1 MKKASKFS
9 KRIATNLKSLS
20 CKKFS
25 TFENIS
31 IRQDTFA
38 TLIYNVEQA
47 CTLEPASVD
56 IFDEYHLKGRIHML
70 NNEENEKGLYNALR
84 IYVDPST
91 LKAYDA
97 YRNFGTGLLQRFSKD
112 IIGDRSDNK
121 QKLRKE
127 FDALTIKR
135 HEAPTIF
142 CLRARK
148 KQGEMSRI
156 VEVSDKKVMKQ
167 VLRGIGEAHTE

>member
-1 MKKASKFS
+1 
-9 KRIATNLKSLS
+9 
-20 CKKFS
+20 
-25 TFENIS
+25 
-31 IRQDTFA
+31 
-38 TLIYNVEQA
+38 
-47 CTLEPASVD
+47 
-56 IFDEYHLKGRIHML
+56 ML

-112 IIGDRSDNK
+112 IVGDRSDNK

-135 HEAPTIF
+135 HEAPTTF

-148 KQGEMSRI
+148 KQGEMSWI
-156 VEVSDKKVMKQ
+156 VEVSDKKSIETSVMWYWRSTYGMGTRCHKTQ
-167 VLRGIGEAHTE
+167 RTKKTHYV

>member
-9 KRIATNLKSLS
+9 KRIAMNLKSLS

-25 TFENIS
+25 MFENIS

-38 TLIYNVEQA
+38 TWIDNVAQA

-56 IFDEYHLKGRIHML
+56 IFDEYHLKGCIHML
-70 NNEENEKGLYNALR
+70 NNEENEKCLFNALR

-91 LKAYDA
+91 LKAYNA
-97 YRNFGTGLLQRFSKD
+97 YRNFGTGLLQRCSKD
-112 IIGDRSDNK
+112 IVGDRWENK
-121 QKLRKE
+121 QKLQKE
-127 FDALTIKR
+127 FDALTIKM
-135 HEAPTIF
+135 HEAPTTF

-148 KQGEMSRI
+148 K
-156 VEVSDKKVMKQ
+156 KVK
-167 VLRGIGEAHTE
+167 